1 MSVIPRFS
9 TVFESAKPRTM
20 GQILLT
26 HNLLPDKYMW
36 LWMKYVTGVND
47 QYHCTNC
54 LRGKYGKLLSKH
66 NRALT
71 STPTL
76 NLEEQSSGSFSFIYI
91 CGVFKRGYPRSNYPH
106 NLHAVIRP
114 LENSS
119 DTFSF
124 ENWNLSVTN
133 GVFVPIPTIDQL
145 PLTYKSLPD
154 RFTTCRI
161 FRWAVCSDLNT
172 GQIANPTQG
181 QDLPPYG

>member
-1 MSVIPRFS
+1 MRIRNDLSMKTFEKAKKTASSDGVRF
-9 TVFESAKPRTM
+9 V
-20 GQILLT
+20 
-26 HNLLPDKYMW
+26 HNLEPTCFMW
-36 LWMKYVTGVND
+36 LWMKYVSGVND
-47 QYHCTNC
+47 QKHCTNC
-54 LRGKYGKLLSKH
+54 LRGGYGKMLSKH
-66 NRALT
+66 NPRLRESPVLFLDEA
-71 STPTL
+71 PID
-76 NLEEQSSGSFSFIYI
+76 SFDYIYI

-114 LENSS
+114 LENGS

-145 PLTYKSLPD
+145 PLKYKSLPD

-172 GQIANPTQG
+172 GQIANPT
-181 QDLPPYG
+181 